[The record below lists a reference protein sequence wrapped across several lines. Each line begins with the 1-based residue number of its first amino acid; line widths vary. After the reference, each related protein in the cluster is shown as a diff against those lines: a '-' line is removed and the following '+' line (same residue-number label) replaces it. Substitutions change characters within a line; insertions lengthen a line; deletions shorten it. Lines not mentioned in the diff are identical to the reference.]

1 MTTATLPMTTPLA
14 ATRTEPRK
22 SLFARFFDALIEA
35 RMRRA
40 MREIEMYRHL
50 IPEDHFKKAGYKTTV
65 ADAGLLPF
73 VR

>member
-1 MTTATLPMTTPLA
+1 MSTPLA
-14 ATRTEPRK
+14 ARRTEPRK
-22 SLFARFFDALIEA
+22 NLFARLFDALIEA

-40 MREIEMYRHL
+40 MREIAMYRHL
-50 IPEDHFKKAGYKTTV
+50 IPADHLKQAGYKTTV